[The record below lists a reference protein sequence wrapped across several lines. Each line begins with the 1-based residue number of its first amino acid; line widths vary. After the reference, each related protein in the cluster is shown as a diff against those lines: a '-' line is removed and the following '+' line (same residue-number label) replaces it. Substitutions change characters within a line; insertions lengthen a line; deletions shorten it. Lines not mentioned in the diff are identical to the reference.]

1 MSRVH
6 GDEHSQACKRDT
18 LGVSVEGHVRK
29 LAGISLAGV
38 AAAVSVFLLEGYG
51 PQSPSADQSAAA
63 NSLAAI
69 TVDYPAE
76 GSIFPPDITSPTFL
90 WRDAAAGAT
99 SWTIDVTFA
108 DNRPAVRV
116 RAPGAPMR
124 VGEIDDS
131 YNGYVP
137 PVLTPEQAAAH
148 TWKPDAAT
156 WAAIKTRSGRHPASV
171 VITGFRDENSSVV
184 SRGQVSIEISS
195 DPVGAPIFYRDVPLV
210 DSNGQG
216 ERGIIKPLPDSL
228 LPLIRWRLRYLDE
241 PKSTVMM
248 QNLPTC
254 ANCHSVSRDGKTLGL
269 DVDGP
274 NNNKGLY
281 ALLPLQKVSSIDKQ
295 HVIKWA
301 AFTENTPQRFG
312 FMSQVSPDGKYVVT
326 SVEVPGSGSRHLG
339 DRLYQGFYPSYGFV
353 QVFYPTRGVLAWYSR
368 ESGKLQP
375 LPGADDPD
383 YVQACAFW
391 SPDGSYLVFS
401 RATARD
407 PYPPGQPKSRYAND
421 PNETQIQYDLY
432 RIPFNNGKGGK
443 AERIAGASEN
453 GMSNNFPKVS
463 PDGKWIVFVQNKSG
477 LLMRPDSHLYIVP
490 AQGGVARRLSSN
502 QKIMNSWHSFSPNG
516 RWLVFSSKGRSLYT
530 QLYLTHIDESGN
542 DSPAILIDQTTA
554 ANRAANIPE
563 FLNIPRGGLER
574 IEAPATDF
582 YRLFNVA
589 LDLMKNNRFGDA
601 VPEWRK
607 ALALDSDDD
616 KAHFNL
622 GFALSETGDLRG
634 AVAEYRKSSE
644 LNPTRAAT
652 FASLALALAQTGD
665 LDGSIDNYRRAE
677 ALDAENPALE
687 ADLGTALFAKGQR
700 DEGIQHLETAVALA
714 PESAD
719 AHSRLGF
726 ILSKA
731 GRADE
736 ARVHLEKAV
745 ELKPDS
751 AEYRFNLG
759 FVLGRGGDTAAA
771 ILQLE
776 KAVEL
781 SGGKDWQ
788 CLAALGTAYNVAGR
802 KQEAIET
809 TERALRLA
817 VEADNRP
824 VAENLRALLER
835 YRSGG
840 NQPPR

>member
-1 MSRVH
+1 M
-6 GDEHSQACKRDT
+6 
-18 LGVSVEGHVRK
+18 RK
-29 LAGISLAGV
+29 PAGIFLAGV

-51 PQSPSADQSAAA
+51 PQSPSAADQSPAA

-76 GSIFPPDITSPTFL
+76 GSLFPPDITPPTFL
-90 WRDAAAGAT
+90 WRDAANSAT
-99 SWTIDVTFA
+99 SWAIDIAFT
-108 DNRPAVRV
+108 DNGPGIHAV
-116 RAPGAPMR
+116 APGPLMR
-124 VGEIDDS
+124 VGEIDGS
-131 YNGYVP
+131 YAGFVP

-156 WAAIKTRSGRHPASV
+156 WAAIKTRSSRHRAAV
-171 VITGFRDENSSVV
+171 VITGYRENASQPV
-184 SRGQVSIEISS
+184 SRGQVAIETSA

-216 ERGIIKPLPDSL
+216 EKGIIKPLPDSL
-228 LPLIRWRLRYLDE
+228 LPLIRWRLRYIDE

-281 ALLPLQKVSSIDKQ
+281 ALLPLQKVSLINKE

-368 ESGKLQP
+368 ETGKLQP

-401 RATARD
+401 RAKARD

-432 RIPFNNGKGGK
+432 RIPFNNGKGGQP
-443 AERIAGASEN
+443 ERIAGASEN

-490 AQGGVARRLSSN
+490 AQGGVARRLNSN
-502 QKIMNSWHSFSPNG
+502 QKIMNSWHSFSPSG
-516 RWLVFSSKGRSLYT
+516 RWMVFSSKGRNLYT
-530 QLYLTHIDESGN
+530 QLYLTHIDENGN
-542 DSPAILIDQTTA
+542 DSPAILIDETTA

-563 FLNIPRGGLER
+563 FMNIPRGGLER
-574 IEAPATDF
+574 IEAPATEF

-601 VPEWRK
+601 VAEWRK
-607 ALALDSDDD
+607 AMALDSDDD

-634 AVAEYRKSSE
+634 AATEYRKSSE
-644 LNPTRAAT
+644 LNPTRAGT

-665 LDGSIDNYRRAE
+665 LDGAIDNYRKAE
-677 ALDAENPALE
+677 ALDSANPALE
-687 ADLGTALFAKGQR
+687 ADMGSALFEKGQR
-700 DEGIQHLETAVALA
+700 VEAIDHLEAAVSLA
-714 PESAD
+714 PDSAD
-719 AHSRLGF
+719 AHNRLGF
-726 ILSKA
+726 ILAKV

-736 ARVHLEKAV
+736 ALVHLEKAV

-759 FVLGRGGDTAAA
+759 FVLGRGGNTAAA
-771 ILQLE
+771 IPQLE

-781 SGGKDWQ
+781 SGGKDWE
-788 CLAALGTAYNVAGR
+788 CLAALGMAYSVAGR
-802 KQEAIET
+802 KEDAIAAT
-809 TERALRLA
+809 QRALDLA
-817 VEADNRP
+817 VEAKNSQ
-824 VAENLRALLER
+824 VAQSLRAALER
-835 YRSGG
+835 YVRNAG
-840 NQPPR
+840 NPPPR